1 MNKLTVVTGDAAH
14 RLSPDS
20 RLQLNS
26 TKSWIVSEPFSS
38 HFRAEKAAEELRRKD
53 AIIAELVEASKT
65 SMHIHT
71 SELPDEWMRSQ
82 AYEEAPYH
90 FLWAA
95 IAHATAKPEEKR
107 D

>member
-1 MNKLTVVTGDAAH
+1 MTELEQDEIMAVCEYFRHKLTCIENASK
-14 RLSPDS
+14 RW
-20 RLQLNS
+20 N
-26 TKSWIVSEPFSS
+26 I
-38 HFRAEKAAEELRRKD
+38 ELRRKD